1 MRRKYNT
8 HFPLYG
14 GCAVITTYRCNAHC
28 SMCHRHE
35 HQSKQS
41 DEFIPDLILKLP
53 HMYAMNITGGEPFL
67 RDDIMQIVANAH
79 KRAHVVTISTNGTM
93 TDRILA
99 VMAAFPN
106 TGIRIS
112 IEGYGAL
119 NDKIRGLVGGFE
131 RAETTLRNLK
141 RIGCKNIGISM
152 TISDK
157 NVKDGFNLYKFCK
170 ENGYQFATGA
180 VHNSFFFESTSEEIE
195 HSLEVRDTLLELAN
209 KMRHDGIFKNK
220 YRAIFNEEL
229 ANYVIGKPICFPCQ
243 ATNGFFALDPYG
255 NILSCVG
262 SEKARVMG
270 NIINNDFFTVWNSE
284 RANKIREECRQC
296 KRNCCMSGHV
306 GVEMRKESIQLLP
319 EALLGRKNT

>member
-1 MRRKYNT
+1 MSKNI
-8 HFPLYG
+8 FPLYG

-28 SMCHRHE
+28 KMCHRHQ

-41 DEFIPDLILKLP
+41 EEFKPELILKLP
-53 HMYAMNITGGEPFL
+53 HMYAINITGGEPFL
-67 RDDIMQIVANAH
+67 RDDILEIVKFAH
-79 KRAHVVTISTNGTM
+79 QRAHVVTISTNGTL
-93 TDRILA
+93 TDRILE
-99 VMAAFPN
+99 VMTAYPN

-119 NDKIRGLVGGFE
+119 NNEIRGIENGFE
-131 RAETTLRNLK
+131 KAETTLRNLK
-141 RIGCKNIGISM
+141 RLGCKNIGIST

-157 NVKDGFNLYKFCK
+157 NVKSVFSLYEFCQ

-180 VHNSFFFESTSEEIE
+180 VHNSFFFESTNEEIE
-195 HSLEVRDTLLELAN
+195 HSSEVRNTLLELSN
-209 KMRHDGIFKNK
+209 RMRHEGTLKDK

-229 ANYVIGKPICFPCQ
+229 ANYVIGEPICFPCQ
-243 ATNGFFALDPYG
+243 AANGFFALDPYG

-270 NIINNDFFTVWNSE
+270 NLIESDFATVWNSKQ
-284 RANKIREECRQC
+284 ANNVRKECGQC

-306 GVEMRKESIQLLP
+306 GVEMRKEAIQLLP
-319 EALLGRKNT
+319 EALLGRRRT